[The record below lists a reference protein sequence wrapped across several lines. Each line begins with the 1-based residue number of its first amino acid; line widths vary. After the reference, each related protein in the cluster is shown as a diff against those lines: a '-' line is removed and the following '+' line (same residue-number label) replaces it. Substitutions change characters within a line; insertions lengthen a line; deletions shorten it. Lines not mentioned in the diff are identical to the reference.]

1 MEQSPLQT
9 HDGHEGI
16 LHDQKGNLVAFS
28 HEAVRLFTLADFRES
43 QCTNIWVLNFIS
55 DFLN

>member
-43 QCTNIWVLNFIS
+43 Q
-55 DFLN
+55 